1 MSSFF
6 QALEEGY
13 LPEEILKY
21 ISKAIPK
28 MSEPIRKASKLGYTT
43 NQILGFLSK
52 NFDTEDRR
60 GMSEPERQAANRR
73 SDSQRIKYGLTMAA
87 GAVVAP
93 LAASVAS
100 NALSRVLPTGLKN
113 LSGSMNPVVS
123 SASAQPSLAGINSSP
138 ANGQTSPAGATASA
152 PTLQMPQSTNQL
164 INSAQQPPVS
174 PSNIT
179 QPKEVQQPKGIINP
193 KEYLEKKGILEQVN
207 DSLKRGNKPEQV
219 AAELGI
225 KRTGRSRLDP
235 ELLSNIEAYAQETQA
250 APQKQK
256 ILEPEVQKL
265 DVSKETPEIK
275 EETKPISKNQTVAS
289 PQGVGEVK
297 EIRNGKALVDV
308 DGKLHK
314 VDAEDLE
321 GEPEEVK
328 NAKFDFDL
336 SDVPED
342 LRSAPLN
349 EVYLP
354 YDKRHVT
361 VKYNA
366 GLKPIHYIYFRKDGQ
381 SIPNDY
387 INKIVQ
393 GVQLPVSSGKS
404 FWGVWNADKS
414 DSRGAANYEELV
426 ANSQEEGEKDNPEKE
441 YWFIQEEALYE
452 HPYME
457 LKGKKELRELEKKFN
472 EERKKRKKN
481 PA

>member
-1 MSSFF
+1 MN
-6 QALEEGY
+6 
-13 LPEEILKY
+13 
-21 ISKAIPK
+21 
-28 MSEPIRKASKLGYTT
+28 PIAQGLALGYSAQKIIGFLSKVFPSLTPKIRQAQRNGHT
-43 NQILGFLSK
+43 AAQVLGFLSK
-52 NFDTEDRR
+52 TMDNEVPKGVSQQEVLKATDRNQE
-60 GMSEPERQAANRR
+60 MLT
-73 SDSQRIKYGLTMAA
+73 KHGLTALGGSAA
-87 GAVVAP
+87 TY
-93 LAASVAS
+93 
-100 NALSRVLPTGLKN
+100 ALSRAIPRKAQGLLPQPGQPQPATPN
-113 LSGSMNPVVS
+113 PNPVPV
-123 SASAQPSLAGINSSP
+123 QPGALP
-138 ANGQTSPAGATASA
+138 QTQ
-152 PTLQMPQSTNQL
+152 QMPGVQNNQPNAL
-164 INSAQQPPVS
+164 PQQPPTNQVAG
-174 PSNIT
+174 NIA
-179 QPKEVQQPKGIINP
+179 QPAQPQQTKGIINP

-265 DVSKETPEIK
+265 DVYKETPEIK